1 MKVVTGNQGKNKRKA
16 VGHPGDV
23 PIVYIASPTGQMSIY
38 VSVGVAV
45 PPVPP
50 VPPVPHNG
58 TGLGG
63 GQRGACNVPSPR
75 RQRTGKR
82 DKNVDMP
89 P

>member
-58 TGLGG
+58 TGLGAKG
-63 GQRGACNVPSPR
+63 SLQRAVTAQTADRKKG
-75 RQRTGKR
+75 
-82 DKNVDMP
+82 
-89 P
+89 